1 MFLFYFVRE
10 KDISD
15 EELKNYIQ
23 MELAIELVFKK

>member
-23 MELAIELVFKK
+23 IELAIELVFKK

>member
-1 MFLFYFVRE
+1 MFLFYIVRE